1 MAAQVLLLVALTAA
15 LFGWLGYRWGVADT
29 LIEQAVRQV
38 RSSSRNTTEPWP
50 TTLPGTPVRQ
60 IDLDQDRWA
69 P

>member
-29 LIEQAVRQV
+29 LLEQAVRQV
-38 RSSSRNTTEPWP
+38 RR
-50 TTLPGTPVRQ
+50 
-60 IDLDQDRWA
+60 IDLDSDRWA